1 MRISSAARDGAVKV
15 ALFTSP
21 VQEEGEALGIMPE
34 HPAFFPD
41 GSVREA
47 MVARFMCGKEALQ
60 ELDNL

>member
-1 MRISSAARDGAVKV
+1 MRISDAARDGAVKV

-21 VQEEGEALGIMPE
+21 VQEEGEAPGVMPE
-34 HPAFFPD
+34 HPASFPD

-47 MVARFMCGKEALQ
+47 MVTRFMSGKETLQ